1 MVEGLV
7 RAGIGNLIMVDP
19 DNISITNI
27 NRQIHAMNSTIG
39 NSKIQVMKARVLDI
53 NPQIKVEIYKGDE
66 IAKGEENLIDDTF
79 SYIVDAVDTV
89 TTKIKLIKKAKQEGV
104 PIISCMGTGNKIEP
118 SKLKIADIYK
128 TNVCPLAKVMRKELR
143 KIGIKTLKVIYSEE
157 EPIKNKNE
165 DKRIP
170 GSISFVPSVAG
181 LMIAGEVVRD
191 IIKKEE

>member
-66 IAKGEENLIDDTF
+66 ITKGEENLIDDTF

-157 EPIKNKNE
+157 EPIKNENE

-191 IIKKEE
+191 IIKREE

>member
-1 MVEGLV
+1 
-7 RAGIGNLIMVDP
+7 MVDP

-39 NSKIQVMKARVLDI
+39 NSKIEVMKERVLDI

-66 IAKGEENLIDDTF
+66 ITKGEENLIDDTF

-157 EPIKNKNE
+157 EPIKNENE

-191 IIKKEE
+191 IIKREE